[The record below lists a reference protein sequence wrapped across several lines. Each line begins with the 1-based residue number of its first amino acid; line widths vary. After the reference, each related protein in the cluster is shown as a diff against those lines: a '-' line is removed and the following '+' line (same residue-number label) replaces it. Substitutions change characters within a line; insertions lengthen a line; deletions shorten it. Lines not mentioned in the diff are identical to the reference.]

1 MVFALAGDSTITSGL
16 GNEAPHGFKAGWM
29 KAGWSKAGWIEGGDS
44 AGQSAS
50 RHERAAESSGIGV
63 RKCRHGGWR
72 PVKRDRRDDHPRTPG
87 DKVYSALVLAF
98 LGLPDPKEIIES
110 MSPFGEIA
118 VILIVFAETGLLIGF
133 FLPGD
138 SLLFTAGLLAHE
150 GNLNIWF
157 LLIGV
162 FVAAVVGDQ
171 VGYQFGKKAGPSIF
185 RKPDARLFRQEYVQH
200 TKDFFDKH
208 GPKTVVLARFVPVVR
223 TFAPVLAGVGEM
235 NRRTFTIYNVVGAL
249 VWAVGVTLLGYALGS
264 AIGEDNV
271 DKYLYPIIAV
281 IILVSFIPPF
291 LEWRKHRKAKTEEE
305 AVEEAEELHELLDG
319 E

>member
-1 MVFALAGDSTITSGL
+1 MA
-16 GNEAPHGFKAGWM
+16 
-29 KAGWSKAGWIEGGDS
+29 
-44 AGQSAS
+44 
-50 RHERAAESSGIGV
+50 
-63 RKCRHGGWR
+63 
-72 PVKRDRRDDHPRTPG
+72 
-87 DKVYSALVLAF
+87 
-98 LGLPDPKEIIES
+98 II
-110 MSPFGEIA
+110 
-118 VILIVFAETGLLIGF
+118 FAETGLLIGF

-150 GNLNIWF
+150 GDLNIWF

-162 FVAAVVGDQ
+162 FFAAVVGDQ
-171 VGYQFGKKAGPSIF
+171 VGFQLGKKAGPSIF

-235 NRRTFTIYNVVGAL
+235 DRKTFTIYNVVGAL

-264 AIGEDNV
+264 AIGADNV

-305 AVEEAEELHELLDG
+305 AEDEAEELHELLDG
-319 E
+319 D

>member
-1 MVFALAGDSTITSGL
+1 
-16 GNEAPHGFKAGWM
+16 
-29 KAGWSKAGWIEGGDS
+29 
-44 AGQSAS
+44 
-50 RHERAAESSGIGV
+50 
-63 RKCRHGGWR
+63 
-72 PVKRDRRDDHPRTPG
+72 
-87 DKVYSALVLAF
+87 VLAF
-98 LGLPDPKEIIES
+98 LGLPDPKQIIES
-110 MSPFGEIA
+110 MSPFGELA
-118 VILIVFAETGLLIGF
+118 VMAIIFAETGLLIGF

-138 SLLFTAGLLAHE
+138 SLLFPAGLLAHE
-150 GNLNIWF
+150 GDLNIWF

-162 FVAAVVGDQ
+162 FVAAVIGDQ
-171 VGYQFGKKAGPSIF
+171 VGYQFGKQAGPSIF

-249 VWAVGVTLLGYALGS
+249 VWAVGVTTLGYALGS

-291 LEWRKHRKAKTEEE
+291 LEWRKHRKAKTDD
-305 AVEEAEELHELLDG
+305 EAEEETERLHELLDG
-319 E
+319 D